1 MAEQQVFPTK
11 GNLIAMKRSLGLA
24 LLGYDLLDRKRNIL
38 IRELMSLIDKAAELR
53 ATIEDTYKDAY
64 SALQTANIS
73 LGVITPYAECVP
85 IEKGLE
91 LTSRSVM
98 GVELPK
104 VSIEAQELDI
114 NYGFLNTTS
123 QLDMAYL
130 AFDKVKK
137 TTVTLAEV
145 ENSIYRLSVAIRKTQ
160 RRANALQNII
170 IPRSRA
176 TVKYISDSLEEKER
190 EEFSRLKVI
199 KAVKLKKTASKN
211 KEDNNGKA

>member
-1 MAEQQVFPTK
+1 MAQVFPTK
-11 GNLIAMKRSLGLA
+11 GNLIAMKRSLALA

-38 IRELMSLIDKAAELR
+38 IRELMALVDKAGELR
-53 ATIEDTYKDAY
+53 ATIEDTYKEAY
-64 SALQTANIS
+64 AALQLANIS
-73 LGVITPYAECVP
+73 MGVITPYAECVP
-85 IEKGLE
+85 VENGLS

-104 VSIEAQELDI
+104 VELEAQKLDI

-123 QLDMAYL
+123 QLDRAYL

-170 IPRSRA
+170 IPKDRD

-199 KAVKLKKTASKN
+199 KAVKLRKQKPQEK
-211 KEDNNGKA
+211 

>member
-11 GNLIAMKRSLGLA
+11 GNLIAMKRSLALA

-38 IRELMSLIDKAAELR
+38 IRELMALVDKAAELR
-53 ATIEDTYKDAY
+53 STIEDTYKQAY
-64 SALQTANIS
+64 SALQLANIS

-85 IEKGLE
+85 IENGLS

-104 VSIEAQELDI
+104 ISFEPQELDI

-123 QLDMAYL
+123 QLDEAYL
-130 AFDKVKK
+130 AFDKVKR

-145 ENSIYRLSVAIRKTQ
+145 ENSIYRLSVAIRKAQ

-199 KAVKLKKTASKN
+199 KAVKLKKSKPKSN
-211 KEDNNGKA
+211 KED

>member
-1 MAEQQVFPTK
+1 MAQVFPTK

-38 IRELMSLIDKAAELR
+38 IRELMSLVDKAGELR
-53 ATIEDTYKDAY
+53 ATIEDTYKEAY
-64 SALQTANIS
+64 LALQLANIS
-73 LGVITPYAECVP
+73 QGVVIPHAECVP
-85 IEKGLE
+85 VENGLT

-104 VSIEAQELDI
+104 IELNAQELDI
-114 NYGFLNTTS
+114 NYGFLNTSS
-123 QLDMAYL
+123 QLDRAYL

-137 TTVTLAEV
+137 TTVILAEV

-170 IPRSRA
+170 IPRDRE

-199 KAVKLKKTASKN
+199 KAVKLKKN
-211 KEDNNGKA
+211 KTRN